1 MATEAPAAPP
11 PPAPPPQPAFSASAA
26 AEATAALEAA
36 GASIVPLT
44 EAIARASW
52 LDAHPGEDRQ
62 RLRAARFRLRALLA
76 ELDAQEGA
84 EQRANASPF
93 SKKDPTAY
101 RAADFDRLAAALEG
115 LKWRMVQK
123 PGGASVRP
131 DPYYQLL
138 ALLRQARKGDAQG
151 ERPMWAATGGIDFD
165 GRQRFDAWAA
175 LKGLGGEEAKVRYV
189 RLFHEFTPKALFAEG
204 RGELLTA

>member
-1 MATEAPAAPP
+1 MATPQPAQ
-11 PPAPPPQPAFSASAA
+11 PPAPAPLTQPFSASAA

-36 GASIVPLT
+36 GSSIVPLT

-62 RLRAARFRLRALLA
+62 RLRAARTRLRAALA
-76 ELDAQEGA
+76 ALDAQQGA
-84 EQRANASPF
+84 EAAANASPF
-93 SKKDPTAY
+93 AKKDPASY

-131 DPYYQLL
+131 DPYYELL
-138 ALLRQARKGDAQG
+138 ALLRQARDGDAKG
-151 ERPMWAATGGIDFD
+151 ERPIWAATGGIDFD
-165 GRQRFDAWAA
+165 GRQRHDAWAA
-175 LKGLGGEEAKVRYV
+175 LKGVGGEEARMRYV

-204 RGELLTA
+204 RGELLR